1 MQRGSKGLEL
11 QLYNQGKATRKQQ
24 TWWNMSWIP
33 QQASQN
39 HHLRILLLS
48 LGREGPCRNLEL
60 QWNIHHDVI
69 LYRRGF
75 VKLKI
80 VHPQAVKYGSHQ
92 HLILTSGDVDLLLI
106 GIAIRSVLPNLKEAV
121 QLVGLNIQ
129 CQHPP
134 HTWNAAKVGVR
145 SILEPPAVS
154 SVCMHHCPSTWQSQ
168 FLPPWSKSLNQ
179 ITIAPPKDTSSQLDL
194 VHHGCLELFLSFKP
208 HHWRISCHCG
218 PDRNLQNRPSATT
231 RSMGQ
236 TLHRKRRKRYAAT
249 PGHQWKLPNNRIQQ
263 WHFLHSFT

>member
-1 MQRGSKGLEL
+1 
-11 QLYNQGKATRKQQ
+11 
-24 TWWNMSWIP
+24 MSWIP

-39 HHLRILLLS
+39 HHLRIVLLS

-80 VHPQAVKYGSHQ
+80 VHPQAVKYGSH
-92 HLILTSGDVDLLLI
+92 LILTSRDVDLLLI
-106 GIAIRSVLPNLKEAV
+106 GIAIRSVLRNFKEAV
-121 QLVGLNIQ
+121 QQVGLNIQ

-168 FLPPWSKSLNQ
+168 FFWPWSKSLNQ

-236 TLHRKRRKRYAAT
+236 TLHRKRRKALCRYTRAPVKT
-249 PGHQWKLPNNRIQQ
+249 MQQ
-263 WHFLHSFT
+263 WHFFHRFT